1 MEEFFDTHNY
11 IAYPETIVKLA
22 RELIKV
28 VDDYTSRKIT
38 NEDLRKVILFYAD
51 NSPDKLFNG
60 LDYNITIKRKIGVK
74 RLRIIES
81 LLNGYQHR
89 LR

>member
-60 LDYNITIKRKIGVK
+60 SDYNITIKRKIGVK